1 MTRDELFAALE
12 QETGKLGTDHAA
24 VINVSEIVLD
34 ARFRAMCEANSCGVY
49 GKCWMCPPDAGEIGA
64 LMELVRSYRYALV
77 FQKIF
82 PLEDSFDIEGMWE
95 AKAVHHKLCQAV
107 REAVRAQEVTDF
119 LLLGAGKCGI
129 CQSCAKLEEKPCRF
143 PDKAY
148 SSLEAHGIDVTK
160 LARSAGMKY
169 TNGANTVTYFGV
181 VLFGRMDTEEECQ
194 KM

>member
-12 QETGKLGTDHAA
+12 GEVKNLGADHAA
-24 VINVSEIVLD
+24 VIDASEIALD
-34 ARFRAMCEANSCGVY
+34 ARFRTMCEANSCGVY

-64 LMELVRSYRYALV
+64 LMQRVRTYRHALV
-77 FQKIF
+77 FQQIS

-95 AKAVHHKLCQAV
+95 AKEKHHRLCQSV
-107 REAVRAQEVTDF
+107 RTACVEMGTEHP

-129 CQSCAKLEEKPCRF
+129 CKSCAKLDEKPCRF
-143 PDKAY
+143 PHLAY

-160 LARSAGMKY
+160 LAASAAMKY

-181 VLFGRMDTEEECQ
+181 VLFGEA
-194 KM
+194 